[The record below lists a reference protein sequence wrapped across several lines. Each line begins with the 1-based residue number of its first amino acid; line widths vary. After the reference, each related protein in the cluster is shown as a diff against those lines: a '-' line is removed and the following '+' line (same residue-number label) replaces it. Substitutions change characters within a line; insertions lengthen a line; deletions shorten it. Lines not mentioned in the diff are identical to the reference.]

1 MMSINEIKNYSFK
14 LQRGN
19 TYKAS
24 EVDEFFSEVKTTID
38 ALTSAY
44 EKAKKDNEELY
55 RKMNVLADRIE
66 EYRKDEDSIRA
77 TLITA
82 QRMAESV
89 VAEANNQAKALVD
102 EAQKKADETILGIKG
117 ETDDYVI
124 EKKNEAD
131 LYAAKLH
138 KEADEYI
145 AAKTA
150 EADELFSKAKTEYDE
165 RMSDANV
172 KAEKIVEKAKS
183 EAARVISDCE
193 EKKAEIIA
201 KANTQADEIVTN
213 TQARIENS
221 KKKLDELK
229 AMTAQFKAGVVEVL
243 QKEIQLFDEITVN
256 DSDYSAEYYPT
267 AFSIDA
273 DTVYRPELT
282 VDEEN
287 TQSDESDEIEEIA
300 DTSDD
305 EAKDAITEED
315 IQIDDEPEQQEE
327 ATQVVAPEEAEEAA
341 KDGDTDKET
350 EEDVEIADED
360 IEIEGETEPTK
371 EEPKSADSDDDSDTD
386 YYELLM
392 KELAEEK
399 DAKLKHL
406 DELNDNDGETDIIE
420 NPKTEPKQQ
429 MPAKQGSRNVFTK
442 LDLSEGLDDSDDD
455 TPNDRVDLSDMDGKQ
470 LRFGKDYD
478 IFDEEEET
486 QGSFFSKFKK
496 K

>member
-44 EKAKKDNEELY
+44 EKAKKDNDELY

-89 VAEANNQAKALVD
+89 VADANNQAKTLVD
-102 EAQKKADETILGIKG
+102 EAQAKADETIAGIKG
-117 ETDDYVI
+117 ETDNYVI

-138 KEADEYI
+138 KEADDYV

-165 RMSDANV
+165 RMSDADA
-172 KAEKIVEKAKS
+172 KAEKIVEKAKL
-183 EAARVISDCE
+183 EATRVINDCE

-229 AMTAQFKAGVVEVL
+229 AMTAQFKAGIVEVL

-282 VDEEN
+282 VDEDN
-287 TQSDESDEIEEIA
+287 TKPDISDVTVEASEVEASDG
-300 DTSDD
+300 
-305 EAKDAITEED
+305 ITEED
-315 IQIDDEPEQQEE
+315 IQISEESEQEDEATETVSPEEVEEETEISEE
-327 ATQVVAPEEAEEAA
+327 ATDES
-341 KDGDTDKET
+341 
-350 EEDVEIADED
+350 EEDVEIDDED
-360 IEIEGETEPTK
+360 IEIEGETKPAK
-371 EEPKSADSDDDSDTD
+371 EEAQSEIDDDSQTD

-399 DAKLKHL
+399 DAKLRSL
-406 DELNDNDGETDIIE
+406 DELKDDAGETDVIE
-420 NPKTEPKQQ
+420 NPKAEAKQPKQN
-429 MPAKQGSRNVFTK
+429 SRNVFTK
-442 LDLSEGLDDSDDD
+442 LDLNDGLDDDDD
-455 TPNDRVDLSDMDGKQ
+455 DDVPSGRVDLSDIDAKQ